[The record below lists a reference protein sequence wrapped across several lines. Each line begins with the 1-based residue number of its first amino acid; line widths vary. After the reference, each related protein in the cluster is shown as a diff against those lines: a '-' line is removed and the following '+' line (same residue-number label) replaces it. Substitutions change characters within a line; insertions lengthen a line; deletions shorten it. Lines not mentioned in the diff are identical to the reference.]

1 MVSPANRMDGSD
13 DVAARIYQIQPEVVL
28 GIRNSS
34 SIEAETGSCSLINRT
49 EKVGVRP
56 PKRSRKQIR
65 RLARLIGEG
74 GRRDANLHFVKH
86 ADAEGRRTLHSDPD
100 RLDEVNQEIT
110 DFGCEVVAQ
119 YAVLGSY
126 DFITVI
132 QAADNESVAHLSL
145 DLGSR
150 GTVNIVTLPA
160 ISIAQL
166 RAKLKGPKQMGRAT
180 RK

>member
-1 MVSPANRMDGSD
+1 MQWSHIETFEPL
-13 DVAARIYQIQPEVVL
+13 AARKPYDLTLVYQKRRGLNV
-28 GIRNSS
+28 
-34 SIEAETGSCSLINRT
+34 
-49 EKVGVRP
+49 P
-56 PKRSRKQIR
+56 PTRSRKQIR

-74 GRRDANLHFVKH
+74 GRRDANDILLSTLTP
-86 ADAEGRRTLHSDPD
+86 EGRRTLHSDPD

-132 QAADNESVAHLSL
+132 QAANNESVAHLSL

-160 ISIAQL
+160 ISMAQL